1 MGKDTGKGKDADDY
15 RRDYTDPELRERLK
29 ERIKASDKGGAAGK
43 WSARK
48 SQLLTQEYEREGGG
62 YRRPDRRSSEQRDLH
77 KWTEEEWQTASGDAR
92 ARGSG
97 SGSGSRNGSGSENSE
112 GTERYLPRHAW
123 EQLSPQERRHAQRTK
138 RRDDGQGKGR
148 SPNPPAAES
157 ARRSVELDRLPAA
170 EAAKKARG
178 MSSKQ
183 ARSAAEHERGHKAR
197 KTVLRVLDRR
207 AEA

>member
-1 MGKDTGKGKDADDY
+1 MGKDTDKGKDADDY

-48 SQLLTQEYEREGGG
+48 SQSLTQEYEREGGG
-62 YRRPDRRSSEQRDLH
+62 YRHPDRRSSEQRDLR

-92 ARGSG
+92 ARD
-97 SGSGSRNGSGSENSE
+97 RGSEESK
-112 GTERYLPRHAW
+112 GTDRYLPLHAW
-123 EQLSPQERRHAQRTK
+123 EQLSPQERRRAQRTK
-138 RRDDGQGKGR
+138 RRDDGRGKGR
-148 SPNPPAAES
+148 SPNPPAAKS

-207 AEA
+207 AEG

>member
-1 MGKDTGKGKDADDY
+1 MGKDADDY
-15 RRDYTDPELRERLK
+15 RRDYTDPKLRERLK

-62 YRRPDRRSSEQRDLH
+62 YRRPDRRSGEQRDLR

-92 ARGSG
+92 ARD
-97 SGSGSRNGSGSENSE
+97 SGSEE
-112 GTERYLPRHAW
+112 PGGTDRYLPRHAW
-123 EQLSPQERRHAQRTK
+123 EQLSPRERRQAQRTK

-207 AEA
+207 AEG